1 MANRVMS
8 RLTLLSLDVT
18 ADLARARLVG
28 AALSG
33 EHGWWGIAI
42 AIGGALLYRIVVWTL
57 SELRKP

>member
-1 MANRVMS
+1 VS
-8 RLTLLSLDVT
+8 CPDSPSCPSTSPPT
-18 ADLARARLVG
+18 WLAPAVVG